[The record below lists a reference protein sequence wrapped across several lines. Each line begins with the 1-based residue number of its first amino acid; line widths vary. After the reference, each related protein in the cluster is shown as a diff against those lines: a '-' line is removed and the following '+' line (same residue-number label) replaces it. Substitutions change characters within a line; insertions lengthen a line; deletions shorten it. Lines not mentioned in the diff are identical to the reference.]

1 MLSWFSLGKLFFRIH
16 DVQHFDLSGVV
27 SVYCLYPPPELSH
40 HSPAPAR
47 INKEGEW
54 TRRDQ
59 RTTSYAEQFL
69 RGVEMLH
76 SSGSSGRHG
85 RVNWH
90 FYNDCPAAA
99 AAGQRWCGCGGGAVQ
114 ISNIWPKCQ
123 RRAELQLEWWRC
135 LHSALQLDTKVCQVF
150 TITGPSL
157 LLKMPTSAFTLK
169 NVLRHYDFTISRC
182 QNMVSRHEIGLPTQG
197 SWQALS
203 IYSNQTTRHL
213 QSLCLRP
220 NFTSTYNRVRQKY
233 HLKVYGSECH

>member
-1 MLSWFSLGKLFFRIH
+1 MNITNEAEIHLIFIRAESLENYYYHIHLSAQFYFYENTWMLSWFSLGKLFFRIH

-27 SVYCLYPPPELSH
+27 SVYCLYPQSPCLSSPTS
-40 HSPAPAR
+40 SPAPAR

-69 RGVEMLH
+69 REVEMLH
-76 SSGSSGRHG
+76 SGSSSGRHG

-135 LHSALQLDTKVCQVF
+135 LHSALERETKVCQVF
-150 TITGPSL
+150 TIT
-157 LLKMPTSAFTLK
+157 
-169 NVLRHYDFTISRC
+169 
-182 QNMVSRHEIGLPTQG
+182 
-197 SWQALS
+197 
-203 IYSNQTTRHL
+203 
-213 QSLCLRP
+213 
-220 NFTSTYNRVRQKY
+220 
-233 HLKVYGSECH
+233 

>member
-1 MLSWFSLGKLFFRIH
+1 MTSNILTFRVLLVFIAFIPSLPAWAL
-16 DVQHFDLSGVV
+16 
-27 SVYCLYPPPELSH
+27 PPQPSA
-40 HSPAPAR
+40 SR

-135 LHSALQLDTKVCQVF
+135 LHSALQLETKVCQVF
-150 TITGPSL
+150 TITQKAPL
-157 LLKMPTSAFTLK
+157 L
-169 NVLRHYDFTISRC
+169 VLRHY
-182 QNMVSRHEIGLPTQG
+182 NL
-197 SWQALS
+197 L
-203 IYSNQTTRHL
+203 
-213 QSLCLRP
+213 
-220 NFTSTYNRVRQKY
+220 
-233 HLKVYGSECH
+233 